1 MEELNE
7 KYWSK
12 RYEQGQTGWDIG
24 YASTP
29 IKEYVDQL
37 SNKDLKILIPGC
49 GNGHEAAYLWEQG
62 FKNVHVVD
70 LSALPL
76 DDLKKRCPDFPL
88 EQLIHGDFFD
98 LDEGFDL
105 ILEQTF
111 YCALNP
117 ELRPNYASKMHDLL
131 REGGQL
137 VGLLFDFPLTSE
149 GPPFGGS
156 EEEYRERFTPEFELR
171 TLAKAHNS
179 IPPRAGKE
187 FFIILKKNS

>member
-1 MEELNE
+1 MMEELNE
-7 KYWSK
+7 KYWSE

-24 YASTP
+24 YPSTP
-29 IKEYVDQL
+29 IKAYIDQL
-37 SNKDLKILIPGC
+37 TNKELKILIPGC

-70 LSALPL
+70 LSAFPL
-76 DDLKKRCPDFPL
+76 KDLKERCPDFPS

-98 LDEGFDL
+98 LEMTFDL

-117 ELRPNYASKMHDLL
+117 ELRTQYVSKMHELL
-131 REGGQL
+131 EDSGQL

-156 EEEYRERFTPEFELR
+156 EAEYRERFSPQFELR

-187 FFIILKKNS
+187 FFIILKKK